1 MRHRAQERE
10 TMYTNLYIE
19 RTKRK
24 VSQSEL
30 SEQSGVS
37 QSQISKIEKGLTSSP
52 AHDKLVRIAEALNCT
67 IDDLRD
73 EGETLETQP
82 IFSSLTNS
90 GAAVFIPLFNERQ
103 PMNQEF
109 DKGDGFI
116 VRQLSAA
123 QTQIRKPSFLDYSA
137 ESYAATNYGAAM
149 QPRYFSGD
157 TLFVD
162 PTLEAMPK
170 DDVVV
175 MFRLTDRMAGIFREF
190 VSQTDDQI
198 VIKDV
203 ASNKPVT
210 LNRADIYA
218 LHVVVG
224 SQRNRAGG

>member
-1 MRHRAQERE
+1 
-10 TMYTNLYIE
+10 MYTNLYNV
-19 RTKRK
+19 RTRLK
-24 VSQSEL
+24 VSQSKLSEL
-30 SEQSGVS
+30 SRVS

-52 AHDKLVRIAEALNCT
+52 AHDKLVRIAEALNCS
-67 IDDLRD
+67 IEELRD
-73 EGETLETQP
+73 EGENLETQP

-109 DKGDGFI
+109 DKGDGFV
-116 VRQLSAA
+116 VRQISAT
-123 QTQIRKPSFLDYSA
+123 QTQIRKPSFLDYSDEA
-137 ESYAATNYGAAM
+137 YAATNYGASM
-149 QPRYFSGD
+149 EPRYFTGD
-157 TLFVD
+157 ILFID
-162 PTLEAMPK
+162 PKLDAQSK

-175 MFRLTDRMAGIFREF
+175 MFRLPDRMAGIFREF
-190 VSQTDDQI
+190 VSETDDQI

-210 LNRADIYA
+210 LNKADIYA

>member
-1 MRHRAQERE
+1 
-10 TMYTNLYIE
+10 MYTKTYDI
-19 RTKRK
+19 RTSKRI
-24 VSQSEL
+24 SQSEL
-30 SEQSGVS
+30 SNSTGIS

-90 GAAVFIPLFNERQ
+90 GTAVFIPLFSERQ
-103 PMNQEF
+103 PMNQQF
-109 DKGDGFI
+109 DKGEGFV
-116 VRQLSAA
+116 VRQRSAA
-123 QTQIRKPSFLDYSA
+123 QTQIRKPSFLDYSSEA
-137 ESYAATNYGAAM
+137 YAATNYGASM
-149 QPRYFSGD
+149 EPRYFSGD

-162 PTLEAMPK
+162 PTLDAMPK

-175 MFRLTDRMAGIFREF
+175 MFQLQDRMAGIFREF
-190 VSQTDDQI
+190 VSQTEEQI
-198 VIKDV
+198 VVKDV
-203 ASNKPVT
+203 ASSKPVT
-210 LNRADIYA
+210 LNKADIYA

>member
-1 MRHRAQERE
+1 
-10 TMYTNLYIE
+10 MYTNLYNV
-19 RTKRK
+19 RTRLK
-24 VSQSEL
+24 VSQSKLSEL
-30 SEQSGVS
+30 SKVS

-73 EGETLETQP
+73 ESENLETQP
-82 IFSSLTNS
+82 IFSTLTNS

-103 PMNQEF
+103 TMNQEF
-109 DKGDGFI
+109 EKGDGFV
-116 VRQLSAA
+116 VRQLSAT
-123 QTQIRKPSFLDYSA
+123 QTQIRKPSFLDYSDEA
-137 ESYAATNYGAAM
+137 YAATNYGASM
-149 QPRYFSGD
+149 EPRYFTGD
-157 TLFVD
+157 ILFID
-162 PTLEAMPK
+162 PKLDAQSK

-175 MFRLTDRMAGIFREF
+175 MFRLPDRMAGIFREF

-210 LNRADIYA
+210 LNKADIYA

-224 SQRNRAGG
+224 SQRNRAGA

>member
-1 MRHRAQERE
+1 
-10 TMYTNLYIE
+10 MYTKTYDI
-19 RTKRK
+19 RTSKRI
-24 VSQSEL
+24 SQSEL
-30 SEQSGVS
+30 SNSTGIS

-90 GAAVFIPLFNERQ
+90 GTAVFIPLFSERQ
-103 PMNQEF
+103 PMNQAF
-109 DKGDGFI
+109 DKGEGFV
-116 VRQLSAA
+116 VRQRSAA
-123 QTQIRKPSFLDYSA
+123 QTQIRKPSFLDYSSEA
-137 ESYAATNYGAAM
+137 YAATNYGASM
-149 QPRYFSGD
+149 EPRYFSGD

-162 PTLEAMPK
+162 PTLDAMPK

-175 MFRLTDRMAGIFREF
+175 MFQLQDRMAGIFREF
-190 VSQTDDQI
+190 VSQTEEQI
-198 VIKDV
+198 VVKDV
-203 ASNKPVT
+203 ASSKPVT
-210 LNRADIYA
+210 LNKADIYA

>member
-1 MRHRAQERE
+1 
-10 TMYTNLYIE
+10 MYTKTYDI
-19 RTKRK
+19 RTSKRI
-24 VSQSEL
+24 SQSEL
-30 SEQSGVS
+30 SNSTGIS

-109 DKGDGFI
+109 DKGDGFV

-175 MFRLTDRMAGIFREF
+175 MFRLPDRMAGIFREF

>member
-1 MRHRAQERE
+1 
-10 TMYTNLYIE
+10 MYTNLYNV
-19 RTKRK
+19 RTRLK
-24 VSQSEL
+24 VSQSKLSEL
-30 SEQSGVS
+30 SKVS

-73 EGETLETQP
+73 ESENLETQP
-82 IFSSLTNS
+82 IFSTLTNS

-103 PMNQEF
+103 TMNQEF
-109 DKGDGFI
+109 EKGDGFV
-116 VRQLSAA
+116 VRQLSAT
-123 QTQIRKPSFLDYSA
+123 QTQIRKPSFLDYSDEA
-137 ESYAATNYGAAM
+137 YAATNYGASM
-149 QPRYFSGD
+149 EPRYFTGD
-157 TLFVD
+157 ILFID
-162 PTLEAMPK
+162 PKLDAQSK

-175 MFRLTDRMAGIFREF
+175 MFRLPDRMAGIFREF

-198 VIKDV
+198 VVKDV

-224 SQRNRAGG
+224 SQRNRAGA

>member
-1 MRHRAQERE
+1 
-10 TMYTNLYIE
+10 MYTNLYNV
-19 RTKRK
+19 RTRLK
-24 VSQSEL
+24 VSQSKLSEL
-30 SEQSGVS
+30 SRVS

-109 DKGDGFI
+109 DKGDGFV

-175 MFRLTDRMAGIFREF
+175 MFRLPDRMAGIFREF